1 MNYSQVMCVI
11 QRFLGIDGMN
21 FTKAK
26 LFASIVL
33 VLFGMGLAGYA
44 SVDLMTGGSSM
55 TNSSGILAACLF
67 GFAVF
72 YRKLSLNE

>member
-1 MNYSQVMCVI
+1 MNYAQMVSVI

-21 FTKAK
+21 FTKIK
-26 LFASIVL
+26 VFASIVL

-55 TNSSGILAACLF
+55 PNSTGIVVACF
-67 GFAVF
+67 AGFAVF
-72 YRKLSLNE
+72 YRKLSNNE